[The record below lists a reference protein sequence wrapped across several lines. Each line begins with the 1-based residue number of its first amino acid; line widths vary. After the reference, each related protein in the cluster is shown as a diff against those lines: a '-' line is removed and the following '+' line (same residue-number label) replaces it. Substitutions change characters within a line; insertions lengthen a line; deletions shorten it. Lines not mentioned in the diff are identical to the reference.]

1 MAKKEKKGLIKE
13 FKEFAIKGN
22 MIDLAV
28 GMIIGAAFNA
38 LVSSLVNDIIMPV
51 LGLLTGKIDFSQL
64 FVSLDGNK
72 YATLTDAEA
81 AGAAVVKYGAF
92 VGGLINFIIMAFVVF
107 LIVKGINTVRAKAE
121 EKAKKDKAEEEKKE
135 PTTKICPFCQS
146 EISIK
151 ATKCPHCTSDLK

>member
-72 YATLTDAEA
+72 YATLADAEA

-121 EKAKKDKAEEEKKE
+121 EKAKKDKADEEKKE

-151 ATKCPHCTSDLK
+151 ATKCPHRTSDLK

>member
-38 LVSSLVNDIIMPV
+38 LVSSLVNDVIMPV
-51 LGLLTGKIDFSQL
+51 LGLLTGKVDFSQL
-64 FVSLDGNK
+64 YVALDGK
-72 YATLTDAEA
+72 SYATLAEAEA
-81 AGAAVVKYGAF
+81 AGAACVKYGAF
-92 VGGLINFIIMAFVVF
+92 IGGLINFIIMAFVVF

-121 EKAKKDKAEEEKKE
+121 EKAEKDKAEEEKKE
-135 PTTKICPFCQS
+135 PTTKICPHCQS
-146 EISIK
+146 EINIK

>member
-72 YATLTDAEA
+72 YATLADAEA
-81 AGAAVVKYGAF
+81 AGAAVVKYGA
-92 VGGLINFIIMAFVVF
+92 
-107 LIVKGINTVRAKAE
+107 
-121 EKAKKDKAEEEKKE
+121 
-135 PTTKICPFCQS
+135 
-146 EISIK
+146 
-151 ATKCPHCTSDLK
+151 

>member
-72 YATLTDAEA
+72 YATLADAEA

-121 EKAKKDKAEEEKKE
+121 EKAKKDKADEEKKE

>member
-72 YATLTDAEA
+72 YATLADAEA

>member
-72 YATLTDAEA
+72 YATLADAEA

-121 EKAKKDKAEEEKKE
+121 EKAKKDKVEEEKKE